1 MKIKNIL
8 IFVLMS
14 CIFLAIPGSAQ
25 ESEAKLAKAAQNPV
39 AAMISLPFQ
48 NNTNFGFGL
57 FDRTQN
63 VLNIQPVIPFSG
75 KKWNVIV
82 RTIAPLVSQPDFA
95 SPSGG
100 TFGLGDINPTFF
112 LSPAKPG
119 KVIWG
124 IGPTFLLPT
133 ATDKRL
139 GTGKWAAG
147 PSVVLLA
154 MPGKWVVG
162 VLASNVWS
170 FAGKSDRNDVN
181 QTVIQYFINYNMA
194 NGWYLASA
202 PIITANWKAG
212 AGNRWTVPFGIGIG
226 RIFRLGKQP
235 VNVSIHGYYNA
246 VHPDNIYADWQ
257 LRTQFQFLF
266 PKR

>member
-1 MKIKNIL
+1 MKIEK
-8 IFVLMS
+8 IFISVFMAA
-14 CIFLAIPGSAQ
+14 IFLMVPGSAQ
-25 ESEAKLAKAAQNPV
+25 ESEASLAKAAQNPV

-48 NNTNFGFGL
+48 NNTSFGPY
-57 FDRTQN
+57 DRTQN
-63 VLNIQPVIPFSG
+63 VLNIQPVIPFAG
-75 KKWNVIV
+75 KKWNVIF
-82 RTIAPLVSQPDFA
+82 RTIAPVVYQPDFA
-95 SPSGG
+95 GADGG

-119 KVIWG
+119 KVTWG
-124 IGPTFLLPT
+124 IGPTFVLPT
-133 ATDKRL
+133 ATDERL

-147 PSVVLLA
+147 PSLVLLA

-194 NGWYLASA
+194 KGWYLASA
-202 PIITANWKAG
+202 PVITANWKAG
-212 AGNRWTVPFGIGIG
+212 AGNRWTVPFGIGVG
-226 RIFRLGKQP
+226 RLFRLGKQP

-266 PKR
+266 PKK